1 MSLISNSVN
10 DYIQGMP
17 SKGIIYDT
25 MTGKQNGNDAI
36 TQAIDDYVKTPDTST
51 FDKTKF
57 ANSLLGGMS
66 RLGSTTSTQQPQ
78 FAVTPSRVDYSQY
91 MGLSPVTQQYL
102 TRHM

>member
-10 DYIQGMP
+10 DYIQGTP
-17 SKGIIYDT
+17 SKGIISDT
-25 MTGKQNGNDAI
+25 ITGKQNGNGAI
-36 TQAIDDYVKTPDTST
+36 TQAIDDYVKAPDTST

-66 RLGSTTSTQQPQ
+66 GLGSTTSTQQAQ
-78 FAVTPSRVDYSQY
+78 FDVTPSRVDYSQY

-102 TRHM
+102 ARYM